1 LRAAAEQAK
10 AQGTD
15 LCHLADLLRPRT
27 SRLSTLERPGT
38 SVAERIASEVDKLP
52 PPEQR
57 ALAVLTLVESQT
69 FLPGVL
75 TALLSVHPVEAENL
89 VVRLSD
95 AQMLMDLG
103 PDGPTGLGRYGFHP
117 LVRLYAQA
125 AVDTH
130 FSRAELDRARDELDE
145 AYRQVIGAVLHRID
159 PTLDPPGSTNHLPA
173 DSVIAQIAGAP
184 ERWIRAE
191 YPALLRAIML
201 SSRDDPGLCWRI
213 AAHLDGCVPPV
224 LDARTS
230 LTAYDTALAAAKRDG
245 APTGQ
250 IRVLLAKGTFLVA
263 LERYPQAMDTLGEVL
278 KAVSRLQQSTR
289 DGGVAELL
297 RIEAL
302 AHRKLGEGYLQSA
315 ALSIAVETLN
325 AAYRLAT
332 ACGDESER
340 DLIRLL
346 RAEAHRMYGPD
357 PETADGRAGDAWRF
371 RAHLLHSESARRK
384 VLGQPDSR
392 PRPTD
397 GRRPEWKDAREQ
409 LDRAMKYG
417 GADARRTAS
426 VHYRL
431 ARLYLDEHLVNGWPD
446 FATGQGVDDPNEL
459 SLAEQAAR
467 RAAAAAVMF
476 HQMGNRVGVLRARC
490 QLARALAV
498 GGYLVEAEQA
508 AYSVVNDLRVLG
520 AAAGVAARPLQARLA
535 RTLGDIMIC
544 RGDQV
549 GGRRLLLRAATVF
562 GELGDWGSEQD
573 AVRRLRDV
581 RWFVPNGVQPN
592 VLDDPTLWDK
602 AGDNPLEAATPS
614 ET

>member
-1 LRAAAEQAK
+1 
-10 AQGTD
+10 
-15 LCHLADLLRPRT
+15 
-27 SRLSTLERPGT
+27 
-38 SVAERIASEVDKLP
+38 
-52 PPEQR
+52 
-57 ALAVLTLVESQT
+57 
-69 FLPGVL
+69 
-75 TALLSVHPVEAENL
+75 
-89 VVRLSD
+89 
-95 AQMLMDLG
+95 
-103 PDGPTGLGRYGFHP
+103 
-117 LVRLYAQA
+117 
-125 AVDTH
+125 
-130 FSRAELDRARDELDE
+130 
-145 AYRQVIGAVLHRID
+145 
-159 PTLDPPGSTNHLPA
+159 
-173 DSVIAQIAGAP
+173 
-184 ERWIRAE
+184 
-191 YPALLRAIML
+191 
-201 SSRDDPGLCWRI
+201 
-213 AAHLDGCVPPV
+213 
-224 LDARTS
+224 
-230 LTAYDTALAAAKRDG
+230 
-245 APTGQ
+245 
-250 IRVLLAKGTFLVA
+250 
-263 LERYPQAMDTLGEVL
+263 
-278 KAVSRLQQSTR
+278 
-289 DGGVAELL
+289 
-297 RIEAL
+297 
-302 AHRKLGEGYLQSA
+302 
-315 ALSIAVETLN
+315 
-325 AAYRLAT
+325 
-332 ACGDESER
+332 
-340 DLIRLL
+340 
-346 RAEAHRMYGPD
+346 
-357 PETADGRAGDAWRF
+357 
-371 RAHLLHSESARRK
+371 
-384 VLGQPDSR
+384 
-392 PRPTD
+392 
-397 GRRPEWKDAREQ
+397 
-409 LDRAMKYG
+409 MKYG